1 MTSLPK
7 KRRVVE
13 ATPPLHDLTSLPP
26 LGLCKSVLVNGSDS
40 AGAALLARPR
50 AFRAPPPPATLRA
63 KRPSLFFTGAR
74 WESGSLPPRSPVA
87 LRDDDEL
94 VIDECEAELAYI
106 FARPSAENTPP
117 SPRPWAAGGR
127 RCGSLAE
134 CLIAAKASF

>member
-1 MTSLPK
+1 MLFARRPIWTS
-7 KRRVVE
+7 RRARGASSPRLYGVRRIRKI
-13 ATPPLHDLTSLPP
+13 PPFVAKQKVFGIPI
-26 LGLCKSVLVNGSDS
+26 
-40 AGAALLARPR
+40 PR
-50 AFRAPPPPATLRA
+50 AQKESASSLRS
-63 KRPSLFFTGAR
+63 KH
-74 WESGSLPPRSPVA
+74 A